1 MSADVTTIHPAKPI
15 NLPLELTLL
24 VILAAIWATSYTFIK
39 IGVATIP
46 PLTLIATRTLIA
58 GLMLLAVMRMRGIA
72 MPMGRAIWGRFLFQ
86 ALMNSAVPFTLI
98 AWAERTVDA
107 DLAVI
112 LNSTTP
118 IFTFLLT
125 VFITRHERVTLRT
138 GFGVATGLAGVTLIV
153 GVGALNGLGRDILG
167 QLAIVL
173 ATVLYAGAAIYG
185 RTFKGMPSM
194 VPAAGSLLAGAAILM
209 PLSLIVD
216 RPWTLHPSEAGLWA
230 LLGLA
235 VLSTAIPFVI
245 YFRLMQTLG
254 PVRATAQ
261 AFLRVPFGVLI
272 GSLALGETLSVTSW
286 IGFICVIIGVG
297 VMTLGPADKPKAGIK
312 LAN

>member
-1 MSADVTTIHPAKPI
+1 VPAKTSLDRSAPPI
-15 NLPLELTLL
+15 SLAQELSLL
-24 VILAAIWATSYTFIK
+24 VTLAAIWATSYTFIK

-58 GLMLLAVMRMRGIA
+58 GLILFALIRMRGIA
-72 MPMGRAIWGRFLFQ
+72 MPWDRVSWGRFAFQ

-118 IFTFLLT
+118 IFTFLITL
-125 VFITRHERVTLRT
+125 FITRHERVTLRT
-138 GFGVATGLAGVTLIV
+138 GFGVAVGLAGVTLIV
-153 GVGALNGLGRDILG
+153 GVGALSGLGRDLLA

-185 RTFKGMPSM
+185 RTFKGVDAM
-194 VPAAGSLLAGAAILM
+194 VPAAGSLLAGAAMLV
-209 PLSLIVD
+209 PLSLAVD
-216 RPWTLHPSEAGLWA
+216 RPWTLHPSDAGLLA
-230 LLGLA
+230 LLCLA
-235 VLSTAIPFVI
+235 VFSTAIPFVL

-254 PVRATAQ
+254 PVRATSQ
-261 AFLRVPFGVLI
+261 AFLRVPFGVAI
-272 GSLALGETLSVTSW
+272 GSLALGETLSWTSW
-286 IGFICVIIGVG
+286 IGFACVIMGVG
-297 VMTLGPADKPKAGIK
+297 AMTLGPPKTGRGVPDPAR
-312 LAN
+312 